1 MRVIRVRCRMRT
13 YWSAIFSSA
22 WRVKRALFALCRKI
36 VRSGAGVG
44 FSSKPPGKRQP
55 GKAAEFPC
63 LERKPIS
70 EYLSAPLEKLLTIIQ
85 REATK
90 ALKGQAPL
98 ENLITVIQHE
108 ATKSLTGQELSDV
121 LAAFQ
126 RLSDRRKLGIK
137 NEEEGFGLITLTQ
150 GKFAIVDAEDYD
162 RLNQDKWYAGK
173 CKNTYY
179 AGRVEGGKT
188 IKMHREIMRAPK
200 GALVDHINH
209 NGLDNRKSN
218 LRLCTNAQN
227 CYNQQ
232 ACATG
237 TSKYKGV
244 SWHKSRSKWSA
255 RIRCDRKFYNL
266 GEFDN
271 EMEAAMAYDDK
282 AVELF
287 GEFAWPNFPE
297 RIELNK
303 WIRKIVWAA

>member
-1 MRVIRVRCRMRT
+1 MRT

-44 FSSKPPGKRQP
+44 FSSKTPAKRQP
-55 GKAAEFPC
+55 GKAAEFPG

-90 ALKGQAPL
+90 
-98 ENLITVIQHE
+98 
-108 ATKSLTGQELSDV
+108 SLTGQEWSDV

-126 RLSDRRKLGIK
+126 RMSDRRKLGIK
-137 NEEEGFGLITLTQ
+137 NEEEGFGLIALTQ
-150 GKFAIVDAEDYD
+150 GKFAIVDAEDYG

-200 GALVDHINH
+200 GVLVDHINH

-255 RIRCDRKFYNL
+255 RIRCDRKLYNL

-287 GEFAWPNFPE
+287 GEFAYPNFPE
-297 RIELNK
+297 RIELKK
-303 WIRKIVWAA
+303 WIKTIIWAA